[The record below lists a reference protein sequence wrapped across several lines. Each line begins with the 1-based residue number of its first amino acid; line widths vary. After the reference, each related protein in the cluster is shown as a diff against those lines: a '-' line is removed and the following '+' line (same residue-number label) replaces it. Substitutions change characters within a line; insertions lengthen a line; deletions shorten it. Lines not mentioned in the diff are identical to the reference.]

1 MLLYNF
7 LFFSLV
13 LLRFLSANQLRL
25 RKQIYPIVL
34 LGIFAFSTFRFEVGC
49 DWSGYLNQFRIQEFS
64 TLSEALERGEPLWWA
79 TIHGIHQL
87 ALSYPWVNVAS
98 SAIFFLG
105 IHVLAR
111 RQQDPLSFI
120 IFLFPIL
127 IINLPMSGIRQGVA
141 VGIMCFA
148 FVAFIDKRILWFVI
162 WTLLASMFHSSAIIF
177 MLLAPLTMGEVT
189 RKRIFLAALLA
200 IPGLFFILT
209 GDVGQQAI
217 SRYVGAG
224 VDAAG
229 ALFRGGLLVIT
240 GIAYLLIFKKAWDKD
255 YKSDSSLMMI
265 GSLLMVS
272 LVAILPI
279 SSVIADRVAYY
290 LIPIQAMIFARIPFL
305 AVRNSKLYAV
315 LPYIALLLVFVVWT
329 YFSRHFQQC
338 YVPYDTWLFGIP
350 ESVYYIY

>member
-1 MLLYNF
+1 MR
-7 LFFSLV
+7 V
-13 LLRFLSANQLRL
+13 ISANQGRL
-25 RKQIYPIVL
+25 RNQLYPFFIM
-34 LGIFAFSTFRFEVGC
+34 IFFVFSAFRFEVGC

-64 TLSEALERGEPLWWA
+64 TLAEAFQRGEPLWWA
-79 TIHGIHQL
+79 TMHGVHYFD
-87 ALSYPWVNVAS
+87 LSYPWVNVFS

-105 IHVLAR
+105 IHKIAR
-111 RQQDPLSFI
+111 RQKDPLSFLV
-120 IFLFPIL
+120 FLFPIL
-127 IINLPMSGIRQGVA
+127 IINMPMSGIRQGA
-141 VGIMCFA
+141 AIGIMCFA

-209 GDVGQQAI
+209 GDVGQQATN
-217 SRYVGAG
+217 RYVGTG

-229 ALFRGGLLVIT
+229 ALFRGGLLIIT

-272 LVAILPI
+272 LVVILPI

-329 YFSRHFQQC
+329 SFSRHFQQC